1 MKIVFPA
8 IFHREN
14 NSYWVD
20 FPDLTG
26 CQSFGDTQTETL
38 YNAKEALEGYA
49 LSLLENGEKLPE
61 PSEISSIKT
70 DKDSFV
76 SLVDADLSPYLNK
89 SKAVKKTLTIP
100 EWLND
105 AAIEKGINF
114 SRTLQDALIQKLSI

>member
-14 NSYWVD
+14 NSYWVE
-20 FPDLTG
+20 FPDLAG

-105 AAIEKGINF
+105 AATEKGINF
-114 SRTLQDALIQKLSI
+114 SRTLQDALIQKLSN

>member
-20 FPDLTG
+20 FPDLAG

-49 LSLLENGEKLPE
+49 LSLIENGEKLPE

-70 DKDSFV
+70 DEDSFV
-76 SLVDADLSPYLNK
+76 SLVDTDLSPYLNK

-105 AAIEKGINF
+105 AATEKGINF
-114 SRTLQDALIQKLSI
+114 SRALQDALIQKLSM

>member
-20 FPDLTG
+20 FPDLAG

-76 SLVDADLSPYLNK
+76 SFVDADLSPYLNK